1 MKIVIKQSSNLFLKE
16 KELIAFVWEELFKN
30 KFEF

>member
-16 KELIAFVWEELFKN
+16 KELIVVVGRIILK
-30 KFEF
+30 KG